1 MSLPSKTNTKNHLQ
15 HISTLIKLAT
25 DLYIFLY
32 IAFLW
37 SLCFFFVMGSDV
49 VGRGSN
55 WGRENSHFTAI
66 VWFNRNA
73 AHKPFSIS
81 ATESRHQKNQLS
93 SQRQQQPAISGLQS
107 LCQPNIASQEW
118 NEMERL
124 LQCNEKKLSSRYIH
138 KISKRLHFTYMHFQ
152 PNEKS
157 NSQRIATQKKARQ
170 NRHVQLKSLG
180 FFVSG
185 ASETLLLLLVVAAAS
200 CLLFKFCGLKS
211 RLRYLSFKVFYS
223 YDIYISP
230 HML

>member
-37 SLCFFFVMGSDV
+37 SLCFFCHGKWCSGEGVKL
-49 VGRGSN
+49 
-55 WGRENSHFTAI
+55 RERKF
-66 VWFNRNA
+66 
-73 AHKPFSIS
+73 PFYCHCLVQQKCCTQTFLNI
-81 ATESRHQKNQLS
+81 RHRKSPTKNQLS

-185 ASETLLLLLVVAAAS
+185 ASETLLLLVVAAAS